1 MDPFTI
7 ASLIGSGIGFISQQR
22 GLKEQM
28 RRENQLMANAG
39 RDEAAAL
46 KNLKNTQ
53 FSVSPAY
60 RQALMMS
67 QQDPMADMQRQQN
80 AAREAANVSA
90 LKSGGARAL
99 IGGLGGVAQ
108 QSANQAQAIE
118 ADSYDRRMRGLQTY
132 GAQEQAVRDKNI
144 SNLQGLYG
152 QQYGRALQQKD
163 QAMQNA
169 FNIEDQKR
177 SNFTNL
183 LTQAPGVIQQ
193 GFGIDQGFFQDLF
206 NPQQ

>member
-144 SNLQGLYG
+144 SNLKGLYG

-183 LTQAPGVIQQ
+183 LKQAPGLIQQ
-193 GFGIDQGFFQDLF
+193 GLGMGQGSFQNFLG
-206 NPQQ
+206 Q